1 MSQLDSLSGT
11 SSWNFT
17 QHYFK
22 VEDNLSEFAGEVMS
36 YSDLLPQQSV
46 QTSPRNSHGLYRRHT
61 IYAAMFEW
69 KTTYMAS
76 QTMSR
81 VTCRWEGESVNHGRG
96 NCYARRSLRINTLH
110 SCVHPLN
117 RTTGP
122 LLAWSH
128 LEERCLEARCKTTQI
143 SRGFIR
149 TLPCEVCAGDVSR
162 VSFLDLF
169 GPVAIQ
175 LCNHFYGE

>member
-1 MSQLDSLSGT
+1 MT
-11 SSWNFT
+11 
-17 QHYFK
+17 
-22 VEDNLSEFAGEVMS
+22 
-36 YSDLLPQQSV
+36 
-46 QTSPRNSHGLYRRHT
+46 
-61 IYAAMFEW
+61 
-69 KTTYMAS
+69 S

-81 VTCRWEGESVNHGRG
+81 VACRWEGESVNHGRG
-96 NCYARRSLRINTLH
+96 NCYERRSRRINTLH
-110 SCVHPLN
+110 TYLRPSIESHPNFLD

-128 LEERCLEARCKTTQI
+128 REERCLEARCITTQI

-149 TLPCEVCAGDVSR
+149 TLPCVVCAGDVSR

-175 LCNHFYGE
+175 LCNYFSGEFGKSMQRYQVPFVLRSVFPMLNGRRLPKS

>member
-1 MSQLDSLSGT
+1 MKNNIHTWLHRQCHEWHVAEKTNQSTMVEVKLLCKEVT
-11 SSWNFT
+11 KET
-17 QHYFK
+17 HYTH
-22 VEDNLSEFAGEVMS
+22 D
-36 YSDLLPQQSV
+36 
-46 QTSPRNSHGLYRRHT
+46 
-61 IYAAMFEW
+61 
-69 KTTYMAS
+69 
-76 QTMSR
+76 
-81 VTCRWEGESVNHGRG
+81 
-96 NCYARRSLRINTLH
+96 

-128 LEERCLEARCKTTQI
+128 REERCLEARCITTQI

-149 TLPCEVCAGDVSR
+149 TLPCVVCAGDVSR

-175 LCNHFYGE
+175 LYNHFSGEFCHGRLVDD